1 MGSLLVKAILD
12 THAAIWAAEDDPRLG
27 VAGRALLAS
36 LTAEEAGLPDIS
48 LLEISM
54 LEKKGRISLKIPL
67 SEYLRSLS
75 RTFEVL
81 PISPEIATCAME
93 LELPQGDPFDRI
105 IAATAIQARIP
116 LVTRDRHLRNLE
128 ALSTIWD

>member
-1 MGSLLVKAILD
+1 MGPLLVKAILD
-12 THAAIWAAEDDPRLG
+12 THAAIWATEDDPRMG
-27 VAGRALLAS
+27 VAARALLSS
-36 LTAEEAGLPDIS
+36 LSVQEAGLPDIS

-67 SEYLRSLS
+67 PEYLRSLS
-75 RTFEVL
+75 RTLKVL
-81 PISPEIATCAME
+81 SISPEIATCAME

-105 IAATAIQARIP
+105 IAATAIQARLP
-116 LVTRDRHLRNLE
+116 LVTRDQHLRNLE

>member
-27 VAGRALLAS
+27 VAARALLSS
-36 LTAEEAGLPDIS
+36 LTAEEAGLPDIA

-54 LEKKGRISLKIPL
+54 LEKKRRISLKIPL
-67 SEYLRSLS
+67 PEYLGSLS
-75 RTFEVL
+75 RMFKVL
-81 PISPEIATCAME
+81 PLSPPIASCAME
-93 LELPQGDPFDRI
+93 LALPQGDPFDRI
-105 IAATAIQARIP
+105 IAATAIQARLP
-116 LVTRDRHLRNLE
+116 LLTRDRHLRNLE